1 MFKNLFTLLVSY
13 NIRFTGIVHGLHN
26 YTHTYS
32 VFVAFIKKKLQRV
45 ILHIS
50 MLLKHFF

>member
-1 MFKNLFTLLVSY
+1 MMFKNLFTSLVSY

-45 ILHIS
+45 ILHI
-50 MLLKHFF
+50 